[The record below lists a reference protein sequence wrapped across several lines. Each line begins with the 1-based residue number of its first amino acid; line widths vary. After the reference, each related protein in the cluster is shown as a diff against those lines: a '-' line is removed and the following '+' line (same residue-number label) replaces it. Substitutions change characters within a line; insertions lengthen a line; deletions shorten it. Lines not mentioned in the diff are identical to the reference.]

1 MKTAKWNYPDVAGRT
16 SVLDE
21 AAEKEAVGMASAQVT
36 AQVTIDTFGG
46 GQPFG
51 LNCWCLPSGQ
61 GLTEF
66 ALQAGFLAP
75 QSMLPRR
82 WQAKKEDRPRREC
95 AEHGVRH
102 AGRATMAGECR

>member
-1 MKTAKWNYPDVAGRT
+1 MKTAKWNHPEVSGRT

-21 AAEKEAVGMASAQVT
+21 AVEKEALGMASAQVT
-36 AQVTIDTFGG
+36 IGAFGG
-46 GQPFG
+46 GQQFG

-75 QSMLPRR
+75 QSMLPRW
-82 WQAKKEDRPRREC
+82 WQSTKEDRPRQEWR
-95 AEHGVRH
+95 ARHGVRH
-102 AGRATMAGECR
+102 AGRTAARECR